1 MIITFKSR
9 ATADTIMFGDN
20 ARQLLSLMGKPFDT
34 KGIITLEQLPAAIDA
49 LKQAAAASRDA
60 ERALPQDDD
69 GADEEPP
76 AMLMPVS
83 LAQRAAPLIEQL
95 ERSLKAGQPV
105 IWES

>member
-1 MIITFKSR
+1 MIVTFKSS
-9 ATADTIMFGDN
+9 ATADTLMFGDN
-20 ARQLLSLMGKPFDT
+20 AKQLLSLMGKSFDA

-49 LKQAAAASRDA
+49 LKQAIAASREA
-60 ERALPQDDD
+60 ERAQPQDDD
-69 GADEEPP
+69 AEDRPP

-83 LAQRAAPLIEQL
+83 LAQRAAPLVEQL

>member
-60 ERALPQDDD
+60 ERAQPQDDD
-69 GADEEPP
+69 GADDKPP

-95 ERSLKAGQPV
+95 ERSLKAKQPV

>member
-9 ATADTIMFGDN
+9 ATADTLMFGDN
-20 ARQLLSLMGKPFDT
+20 ARQLLSLMGKPFEPR
-34 KGIITLEQLPAAIDA
+34 GIITLEQLPAAVDA
-49 LKQAAAASRDA
+49 LKQAAAASREA
-60 ERALPQDDD
+60 ERTQPQDDD
-69 GADEEPP
+69 SAEDRPP

-105 IWES
+105 TWES